1 MAVTFVRLYVIPALP
16 AFLGQHPALDIDI
29 VMDDASS
36 DLIGEGIDVAL
47 RMGSMRDSTLTA
59 RKLGQC
65 RRLVLATPEYFA
77 RAGIPATPA
86 ELRTHQAT
94 ALETGRASGRERVRQ
109 NV

>member
-1 MAVTFVRLYVIPALP
+1 MRMLFVW
-16 AFLGQHPALDIDI
+16 FLLKQRRAYGVRISDWSSS
-29 VMDDASS
+29 VFAS
-36 DLIGEGIDVAL
+36 DLLIGEGIDVAL
-47 RMGSMRDSTLTA
+47 RMGSLRDSTLTA
-59 RKLGQC
+59 RMLGQC

-86 ELRTHQAT
+86 ELSTHQAI